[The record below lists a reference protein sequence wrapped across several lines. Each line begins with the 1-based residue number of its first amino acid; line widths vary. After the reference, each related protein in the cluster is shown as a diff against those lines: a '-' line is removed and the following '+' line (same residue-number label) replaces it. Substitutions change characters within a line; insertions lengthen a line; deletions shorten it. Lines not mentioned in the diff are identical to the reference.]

1 MALFLVIVVV
11 RVLDEVVIIGCLVSM
26 LT

>member
-11 RVLDEVVIIGCLVSM
+11 RVLDEVVIIGCQVSM